1 MVLKQIELKGLRYT
15 QDAPSNLAPA
25 CFDTP

>member
-15 QDAPSNLAPA
+15 QHAPSNLAPA